1 MEQFLQGNV
10 TLRHLLNEKT
20 LFMASRRSAIK
31 EVNDDWAFEDLLP
44 AFKDRALETTADFSN
59 P

>member
-1 MEQFLQGNV
+1 MQTRLQKVN
-10 TLRHLLNEKT
+10 KQKCC
-20 LFMASRRSAIK
+20 K
-31 EVNDDWAFEDLLP
+31 EIHQLIFFKKAMKLIILEDLLP